1 MSDKVVVIIS
11 TSEVEKA
18 KTGMM
23 YAVNAVLN
31 KWMED
36 VKLVI
41 FGPAEELLLKN
52 IEFKDFLIQ
61 FQEAGGSPMA
71 CRFIAERDEID
82 KKLTAL
88 GVNVEYVGSIISGL
102 IKEGYVPLI
111 W

>member
-1 MSDKVVVIIS
+1 MADRVVVIIS

-31 KWMED
+31 HWMED
-36 VKLVI
+36 VRLII
-41 FGPAEELLLKN
+41 FGPAEELLLED

-61 FQEAGGSPMA
+61 FQKAGGSPVA
-71 CRFIAERDEID
+71 CKFIAERDKID
-82 KKLTAL
+82 EKLVSL
-88 GVNVEYVGSIISGL
+88 CVNVEYVGSMISGL